1 MKINKTIPKDKS
13 SYVYYADKGR
23 DLIATKP
30 LLIIYKL
37 TNDEVSFRRGQ
48 YVHSQK
54 EWLDWD
60 SFPITKDEFIGWVD
74 ISDELNLPNLL

>member
-1 MKINKTIPKDKS
+1 MKINRTIPKDKS

-37 TNDEVSFRRGQ
+37 
-48 YVHSQK
+48 
-54 EWLDWD
+54 
-60 SFPITKDEFIGWVD
+60 ITVYLCLLLIISLVKLIVIVFCEFYFFLIF
-74 ISDELNLPNLL
+74 L